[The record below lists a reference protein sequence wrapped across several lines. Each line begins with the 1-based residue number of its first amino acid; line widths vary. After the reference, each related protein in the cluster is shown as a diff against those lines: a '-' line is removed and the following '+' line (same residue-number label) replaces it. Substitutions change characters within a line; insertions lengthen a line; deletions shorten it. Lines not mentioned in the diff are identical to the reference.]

1 MAEKKSLVNT
11 EVEDVAAEIAVED
24 DPYRKVE
31 IMLPRPRPGEENFEL
46 VGVNGKMYKIQKGV
60 RVNVPWCVSEILRN
74 REDAEMKRD
83 EYVESVEIRNA

>member
-1 MAEKKSLVNT
+1 MADKKNST
-11 EVEDVAAEIAVED
+11 DPAAESFAAESAEGC

-31 IMLPRPRPGEENFEL
+31 IMLPRPRPGDENFEL

-83 EYVESVEIRNA
+83 EYVERVEIKNA